1 MLTHDITNNV
11 LSVSGP
17 RGISLMDNLS
27 FVKSALVRPCLI
39 PLIEISN
46 ISSLL
51 FIWGNWIFL
60 GFIEITAE
68 MSSLRDSF
76 LNEPRVFGAR
86 LCVTRE
92 CVFVYLHDSSVQNH
106 RLVSD
111 LLQGQQEKRE
121 QGSAGLWV
129 LKANLRISIKVEKG
143 KTWKVTWLVHGVPKL
158 RTAFRKQS

>member
-1 MLTHDITNNV
+1 M
-11 LSVSGP
+11 
-17 RGISLMDNLS
+17 
-27 FVKSALVRPCLI
+27 
-39 PLIEISN
+39 
-46 ISSLL
+46 
-51 FIWGNWIFL
+51 
-60 GFIEITAE
+60 
-68 MSSLRDSF
+68 
-76 LNEPRVFGAR
+76 FGAR
-86 LCVTRE
+86 LCVTCE

-158 RTAFRKQS
+158 RTALESKVKNVFHVKTPHEGLFLKKTHSYTMNENLELKFHL